1 MRASRLIRAAVVN
14 DPASRLPLPPM
25 LRIALFVLICSSAM
39 GQTNLNGK
47 QLPTPPKSANMLFY
61 LQRSKN
67 TNTVVYEMA
76 KDVKGVVSTEDPVHP
91 YWINYEEKG
100 AKSDLSAFERRAV
113 YGVDIEALKD
123 RKDVYS
129 MKLKAF
135 DKRSIT
141 VVKDKLGN
149 YVGEI
154 SINGKTAN
162 LKRIFIEAKEGLIS
176 PTVVHVDLFGTD
188 PVTGA
193 SVFERILP

>member
-1 MRASRLIRAAVVN
+1 MWYIIIL
-14 DPASRLPLPPM
+14 
-25 LRIALFVLICSSAM
+25 LFMGSSAL
-39 GQTNLNGK
+39 GQTTLNGK
-47 QLPTPPKSANMLFY
+47 KLPTPPKSDTMLFY

-67 TNTVVYEMA
+67 TNTVVYEIA
-76 KDVKGVVSTEDPVHP
+76 KDGKGVVAAEDPVHP

-100 AKSDLSAFERRAV
+100 AKSDLSTFERKAV

-123 RKDVYS
+123 RKDAYV

-135 DKRSIT
+135 NKRSIT

-149 YVGEI
+149 YVGQI
-154 SINGKTAN
+154 TINGKKAT
-162 LKRIFIEAKEGLIS
+162 LKRIFIEAKEGLLS
-176 PTVVHVDLFGTD
+176 PTVVHVDLFGID